1 MTQDLAAQVARLRA
15 FQEIGQLPI
24 RYANCMDR
32 KDIDGLLPL
41 FSDRI
46 SMGPAGK
53 GREGVRAFYTGA
65 WSRFRRSVHRI
76 SNHAIDLT
84 GDETATGHVYCLGE
98 QQVAED
104 RWDRLM
110 MSYDDRYVLED
121 GLWRFASRK
130 LSFWYR
136 DIEGERRLGSD
147 IAAVPSL
154 PDSWPEWQAFFERQ
168 S

>member
-1 MTQDLAAQVARLRA
+1 MDDASAQIARLLA
-15 FQEIGQLPI
+15 YQEIQQLPI

-32 KDIDGLLPL
+32 KNIEGLLPL

-76 SNHAIDLT
+76 SNHTIDLT
-84 GDETATGHVYCLGE
+84 GDDTAKVHVYCLGE
-98 QQVAED
+98 QEVAD
-104 RWDRLM
+104 GRWDRLM
-110 MSYDDRYVLED
+110 MSYDDNYVLED
-121 GLWRFASRK
+121 GLWRFSRRK

-136 DIEGERRLGSD
+136 DIGGVRHLGSD
-147 IAAVPSL
+147 HEHVPSL
-154 PDSWPEWQAFFERQ
+154 PDTCPVWQAFVERIP
-168 S
+168 

>member
-1 MTQDLAAQVARLRA
+1 MMDDLTAEVARLRA
-15 FQEIGQLPI
+15 FQQIQQLPI

-53 GREGVRAFYTGA
+53 GREGVRVFYTGA

-84 GDETATGHVYCLGE
+84 GDDTATGHVYCLGE

-121 GLWRFASRK
+121 GLWRFARRK

-136 DIEGERRLGSD
+136 TIDGVMLLGSD
-147 IAAVPSL
+147 NTQVPSL
-154 PDSWPEWQAFFERQ
+154 PDSCPEWQSFFAQ
-168 S
+168 PT